1 MSSEVQFRP
10 SSPRY
15 GYFSVSAHGTRPGAQ
30 TGPFGVQR
38 TPFWGQTG
46 PNMAES
52 GPKRYSTVFCP
63 STMATGPPTAPHGGT
78 TARFWHFWA
87 IFGPRIS
94 LSARVAKIPVNRRFR
109 PGGVRPKKKLFPRKL
124 RKSIPDSVV
133 TFFFG
138 FGTPSAPQS
147 KKGPVGS
154 LGPLACLLA
163 RLLVACLLQV
173 QAPPRDPNNWINRL
187 KYYVLQLGDPNP
199 NQDLVLGPS

>member
-1 MSSEVQFRP
+1 MSSELRFRP

-15 GYFSVSAHGTRPGAQ
+15 GYFSVSAHGTRPGSQ

-46 PNMAES
+46 PNMSES

-63 STMATGPPTAPHGGT
+63 STMATGSPTAPHGGT

-124 RKSIPDSVV
+124 RKSIPDGVV
-133 TFFFG
+133 IFFL
-138 FGTPSAPQS
+138 
-147 KKGPVGS
+147 V
-154 LGPLACLLA
+154 LGPPRLRSPKRALLAPWALLLACLLA
-163 RLLVACLLQV
+163 CLLL
-173 QAPPRDPNNWINRL
+173 AAACCYKSKLHPETLII
-187 KYYVLQLGDPNP
+187 G
-199 NQDLVLGPS
+199 

>member
-1 MSSEVQFRP
+1 MSSELRFRP

-30 TGPFGVQR
+30 SGPFGVQR

-94 LSARVAKIPVNRRFR
+94 PSARVAKIPVNRRFR

-124 RKSIPDSVV
+124 RKSLPDSVV

-138 FGTPSAPQS
+138 FGTPSDNHGPFLALLGHFWPQNFS
-147 KKGPVGS
+147 KCPGGQNTSKSPIPAGGGPTEKKVVTEK
-154 LGPLACLLA
+154 
-163 RLLVACLLQV
+163 VAEK
-173 QAPPRDPNNWINRL
+173 PP
-187 KYYVLQLGDPNP
+187 G
-199 NQDLVLGPS
+199 